1 MANSHPLKNMVD
13 YLFLKYPINDLYNHD
28 TLTKDG
34 YQENYIPDI
43 IEGILDLDSIDVKPD
58 VESVAE
64 IQINAEVSDEK
75 RVNVTLPDLPDINE
89 YVNYLEE
96 VWDSKWLTNDGQ
108 FVQLLE
114 KKLKEFMGLKKFLLV
129 SNGTLALQIA
139 LKVLNIKGS
148 VITTPF
154 TFAAT
159 TNSLLWE
166 RLNPVFADIDPETFN
181 IDPEDV
187 ERKITPDTTA
197 IMAVH
202 TYGNPCDVEH
212 IEEIAEDNDLMVIY
226 DGAHAFNVQ
235 YKNRSIFS
243 YGDISTLSFHATKAF
258 HTIEGGALV
267 TKDAEVEEKIK
278 LIRNHGIDTSIEE
291 VILPG
296 TNAKMN
302 EFQAI
307 MGLCNLKSI
316 ERSIQTRKFIYEYYV
331 ENLQDLD
338 VKFQKIQASQ
348 YNYAYMPVC
357 FEDEK
362 TRNRVELALSQRGYY
377 PRKYFYPLTVDFE
390 YFKNRS
396 KDLNRRFD
404 LKAATDV
411 SSSVLCLPLYPTLS
425 LTDVSKI
432 VSIIREVMT

>member
-1 MANSHPLKNMVD
+1 MANSHPLKNIVD
-13 YLFLKYPINDLYNHD
+13 YLFLKYPINDLYNHN
-28 TLTKDG
+28 TTTKAKYFQD
-34 YQENYIPDI
+34 NYIPDI
-43 IEGILDLDSIDVKPD
+43 IEGMLDLDSQDL
-58 VESVAE
+58 ESEAE
-64 IQINAEVSDEK
+64 IQISTEVSNENHI
-75 RVNVTLPDLPDINE
+75 NVTLPDLPDINE
-89 YVNYLEE
+89 YVHYLEE
-96 VWDSKWLTNDGQ
+96 IWDSKWLTNDGQ

-166 RLNPVFADIDPETFN
+166 GLNPIFADIHPETFN
-181 IDPEDV
+181 IDPRDV
-187 ERKITPDTTA
+187 ERKITPDTSA

-202 TYGNPCDVEH
+202 TYGNPCDVEV
-212 IEEIAEDNDLMVIY
+212 IEEIAEDKDLMVIY

-267 TKDAEVEEKIK
+267 THDLEVEEKIK
-278 LIRNHGIDTSIEE
+278 LIRNHGIDTSLEE

-307 MGLCNLKSI
+307 MGLCNLKNI
-316 ERSIQTRKFIYEYYV
+316 EKNIQIRKLIYECYV

-362 TRNRVELALSQRGYY
+362 TRNQVQLTLSQRGYY
-377 PRKYFYPLTVDFE
+377 PRKYFYPLTADFE
-390 YFKNRS
+390 YFKNKS
-396 KDLNRRFD
+396 NDLNRKYD
-404 LKAATDV
+404 LKTATDV
-411 SSSVLCLPLYPTLS
+411 SNSILCLPLYPTLS
-425 LTDVSKI
+425 LVDTYKI
-432 VSIIREVMT
+432 INIIREVVS